1 MSVFDAGTMG
11 SSNRKK
17 KEKKQDF
24 QVCFAKFLLQNW
36 PEFVSDPAVVS

>member
-1 MSVFDAGTMG
+1 MG

-17 KEKKQDF
+17 KEKKKDF

-36 PEFVSDPAVVS
+36 PKSPYLTPPSS